1 MMEPISALSLACN
14 VLQLVEQA
22 IDAARACKQIYDRGS
37 LEQND
42 NLEQLAEAVTTAN
55 KDLTHELTRNH
66 SVRNVRVTQLARE
79 ATETALELQKVLNN
93 IKFAKGPG
101 NGFSR
106 VFKQTIRS
114 LIKRGTIERVETR
127 LKNQEKALRSGLIK
141 AIYISCGQAEVMQ
154 STAFARLEDGQQAI
168 ISRFVD
174 GNSRLF
180 NSIVSQVRQSEASI
194 IASQSASTREIMK
207 AVSQVTTT
215 VTEKN
220 DQRLSLEAR
229 KQLLDSLYFE
239 ALNQRQDFIETR
251 VGDFGKTFQWIFHD
265 DAKHDFTKWLRDSTG
280 IYWIN
285 GLAASGKSSLMAF
298 IYRQVKVEGAKILQD
313 WAKPRSVRIL
323 SFFFY
328 KASNDALL
336 KTFSGFWRS
345 LCYQL
350 LCQDETLFGRYLADE
365 NAPTWL
371 KSALTTVLSH
381 LTCTNYDLREVFFCL
396 LHHATRTANYFVLV
410 DGLDEFVDNQEQL
423 VDAIEQVMHIA
434 ADSIKICCSSRP
446 ETLFQHRLKLYPS
459 LQLQKL
465 TEADMLDFC
474 ERQLG
479 GTCASS
485 LIKDIV
491 WKAQGVFLWLYLV
504 VNDLRK
510 ASFHDSLEELQDRL
524 EECPNEMK
532 GLFSLMLERG
542 DPFYLKRP
550 KPYLRLVYTATTQ
563 DEGITLLDLAFADLP
578 QEQLLQELSK
588 RPNHTILHQL
598 STRAEGLEAQIL
610 ARTAGL
616 VHFCHNTD
624 YLSESEL
631 FTEQPNL
638 ESAACLEA
646 QFIHRTALDF
656 LKEEQEG
663 QDVLK
668 ACCMS
673 ELDAIFTILRAR
685 AAFVCASEGNFDSD
699 WLHRVL
705 EYAMY
710 LDGIPEDQPQHPE
723 LLDTMFASVLAEM
736 PDCRTQAEDFAVSA
750 RKKFRTS
757 SSISPTLSSL
767 QNLAMMVSAKY
778 GLFSYAYQKVS
789 RLPTAQ
795 MEVALAV
802 LFSNIGESWPSE
814 IYSTNDYSA
823 SALAGIVDLSVPLL
837 SSSQAC
843 HLLRCVK
850 DFPEKLPCLVA
861 HTTISPLRDYVLEAL
876 ITLGPHPARDFVQEW
891 LPILEPLF
899 VVLRVPEGSEVHC
912 WPVFPPSSERIY
924 LFTKFYSG
932 EIVRSANSSS
942 YCIFDMSILRQESL
956 SRNFWDGGEGESKS
970 FSPSSIEVSPTGT
983 ERFFALSSCDAED
996 VVQAVFWNTGP
1007 LGKRGDF
1014 WRVVEERVLSANMSS
1029 FTEEEIGNLVNAGW
1043 TRTDDGFTH
1052 EDDLSDES
1060 GEDLSEAEED
1070 LSLSEE
1076 DLSSS
1081 EEDLSS
1087 SEEDLSS
1094 SEEDTIRW

>member
-1 MMEPISALSLACN
+1 MEPISALSLACN

-22 IDAARACKQIYDRGS
+22 IEAARACKQIYDRGS

-42 NLEQLAEAVTTAN
+42 NLEELAEAVATAN
-55 KDLTHELTRNH
+55 KDLTHELTRKH
-66 SVRNVRVTQLARE
+66 SVRNVRVTQLAKE

-101 NGFSR
+101 NGVSR
-106 VFKQTIRS
+106 AFKQTIRT
-114 LIKRGTIERVETR
+114 LIKRGSIERLEVR
-127 LKNQEKALRSGLIK
+127 LKNQEKTLRSGLIK
-141 AIYISCGQAEVMQ
+141 AIYISCGQAEVTQ
-154 STAFARLEDGQQAI
+154 SAAFARLEDGQQAI

-174 GNSRLF
+174 GNSQLF
-180 NSIVSQVRQSEASI
+180 NSIVSRVRQSEASI

-220 DQRLSLEAR
+220 DQRVSLEAR

-298 IYRQVKVEGAKILQD
+298 IYRQVKVDGAKILQD
-313 WAKPRSVRIL
+313 WAKPRSVRVL

-350 LCQDETLFGRYLADE
+350 LSQDETLFGRVLADE

-371 KSALTTVLSH
+371 KSALTTVLAY
-381 LTCTNYDLREVFFCL
+381 LTFTNYDLKEAFFCL
-396 LHHATRTANYFVLV
+396 LHHATRTANYLVLV

-423 VDAIEQVMHIA
+423 VDAIEQVMHLA

-532 GLFSLMLERG
+532 GLFSLMLKRG

-578 QEQLLQELSK
+578 QELLQQELSK
-588 RPNHTILHQL
+588 RPNHAILHQL
-598 STRAEGLEAQIL
+598 STGVEGLEAQIL

-616 VHFCHNTD
+616 VLIRDSKYWPETARPLLTGYPKLQN
-624 YLSESEL
+624 
-631 FTEQPNL
+631 
-638 ESAACLEA
+638 AAARNVE
-646 QFIHRTALDF
+646 FIHRTAMDF

-663 QDVLK
+663 QDLLK
-668 ACCMS
+668 TCYMS
-673 ELDAIFTILRAR
+673 KLDAQTTIFRAR
-685 AAFVCASEGNFDSD
+685 AAFVCASEGDCGET
-699 WLHRVL
+699 WRLVRAL
-705 EYAMY
+705 AYAMS
-710 LDGIPEDQPQHPE
+710 LDGVPGNQTQYFK
-723 LLDTMFASVLAEM
+723 LLDTMFSSMVAVM
-736 PDCRTQAEDFAVSA
+736 PDFPTRAEGFVVSA
-750 RKKFRTS
+750 ERAFDGMS
-757 SSISPTLSSL
+757 SSISHILSSFL
-767 QNLAMMVSAKY
+767 NLAMMASARY
-778 GLFSYAYQKVS
+778 CLFSYAYQKIAH
-789 RLPTAQ
+789 LPTAQ
-795 MEVALAV
+795 REVSLAV
-802 LFSNIGESWPSE
+802 FFSNMTVWWTGDTHVADN
-814 IYSTNDYSA
+814 YSTR
-823 SALAGIVDLSVPLL
+823 ALAGIVDLSVPLL
-837 SSSQAC
+837 SSSKAH
-843 HLLRCVK
+843 HLTRCTRI
-850 DFPEKLPCLVA
+850 DNELPPYLS
-861 HTTISPLRDYVLEAL
+861 TITSPLRDCVLAWL
-876 ITLGPHPARDFVQEW
+876 VTLRANQQQGVSGKW
-891 LPILEPLF
+891 LAILEPLC
-899 VVLRVPEGSEVHC
+899 VALRVPGGSEVHC
-912 WPVFPPSSERIY
+912 WVVFPPPRHYQYS
-924 LFTKFYSG
+924 LKNLYSG
-932 EIVRSANSSS
+932 EQVHLANSAS
-942 YCIFDMSILRQESL
+942 YFICRMSIVRQESL
-956 SRNFWDGGEGESKS
+956 STHFQGGYKDDFIKLLSS
-970 FSPSSIEVSPTGT
+970 TSIELSPQGT
-983 ERFFALSSCDAED
+983 ERFFSLSDSDAEYFPKKAIGGRD
-996 VVQAVFWNTGP
+996 WGLPSSFQYELWG
-1007 LGKRGDF
+1007 
-1014 WRVVEERVLSANMSS
+1014 RVLSANMSS
-1029 FTEEEIGNLVNAGW
+1029 FTEEEIGNLVRAGW
-1043 TRTDDGFTH
+1043 VRTDDGFAH
-1052 EDDLSDES
+1052 KGAKPSSVLSDES
-1060 GEDLSEAEED
+1060 SEDLSEAEED
-1070 LSLSEE
+1070 ITSG
-1076 DLSSS
+1076 
-1081 EEDLSS
+1081 
-1087 SEEDLSS
+1087 
-1094 SEEDTIRW
+1094 